1 MKRLSTIFLG
11 FSLLCAV
18 PAFAAETAAPA
29 PAPTCNCDKD
39 CQKDCAHGKGSP
51 KCNCDCGCKE
61 GKQCTH
67 DQCE

>member
-1 MKRLSTIFLG
+1 MKRLSTIMLG

-29 PAPTCNCDKD
+29 CNCDQTCKND
-39 CQKDCAHGKGSP
+39 CHGKDAA

-61 GKQCTH
+61 GKGCSHHQCK
-67 DQCE
+67 